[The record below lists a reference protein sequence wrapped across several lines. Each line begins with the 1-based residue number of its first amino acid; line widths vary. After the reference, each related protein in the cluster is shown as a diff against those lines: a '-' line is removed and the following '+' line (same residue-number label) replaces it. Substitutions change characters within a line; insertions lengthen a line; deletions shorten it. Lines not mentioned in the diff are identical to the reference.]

1 MHYMEPVESNI
12 RFRKLIFDTT
22 PTCPGT
28 SMSFIVNSRYFRCD
42 IAMVLKKVEMAP
54 CFIGYKKQPSAR
66 WLLLTDLHDKNS
78 EWDNEYASLRNGRG

>member
-1 MHYMEPVESNI
+1 MEPVESNI

-42 IAMVLKKVEMAP
+42 IAMVLKKLRWRHVLSV
-54 CFIGYKKQPSAR
+54 IKKQPSAR

-78 EWDNEYASLRNGRG
+78 ERDNEYASLRNGRG